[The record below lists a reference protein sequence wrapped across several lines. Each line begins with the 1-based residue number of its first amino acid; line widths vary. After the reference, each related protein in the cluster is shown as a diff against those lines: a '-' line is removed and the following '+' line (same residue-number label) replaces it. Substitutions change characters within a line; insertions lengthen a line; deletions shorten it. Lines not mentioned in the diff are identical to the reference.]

1 MIRDFYMDI
10 ELLSAEVNIRIN
22 NQFIKKH
29 ICYEGVVYYISFDFK
44 PVITNE
50 EIDHCI
56 ICHDITESYNNN
68 NAEYVLI
75 VTTKAGFNEQTALN
89 RAFRGSEYIILTNGS
104 YIGLIKRGMHGNSGI
119 TGNGGMHGNSG
130 ITGNGGIVLKQCNS
144 GKMYYFFATLA
155 KYSLIKVNKTWF
167 NSGQEVL
174 RIIYEELRNISCLD
188 DINTLITTI
197 KSGED
202 YFDIMK
208 YINKFPKSARL
219 SKAREYIINEIN
231 NN

>member
-1 MIRDFYMDI
+1 MIRDFYMDV

-56 ICHDITESYNNN
+56 ICHDITESYCNNT
-68 NAEYVLI
+68 AEYVLI

-89 RAFRGSEYIILTNGS
+89 RAFRGSEYIILTNGPYTCLTS
-104 YIGLIKRGMHGNSGI
+104 KNVI
-119 TGNGGMHGNSG
+119 
-130 ITGNGGIVLKQCNS
+130 LKQCNS
-144 GKMYYFFATLA
+144 GKMYYFFASLA
-155 KYSLIKVNKTWF
+155 KYSLIKVNKTCF
-167 NSGQEVL
+167 NSGQEL
-174 RIIYEELRNISCLD
+174 LDIIYEELRNISGLD
-188 DINTLITTI
+188 DINTMITI
-197 KSGED
+197 VKSGED
-202 YFDIMK
+202 YFGIMK

-219 SKAREYIINEIN
+219 SKAREYINNELGLIS
-231 NN
+231 